1 MKMSVVIFAVALPN
15 LTSYS
20 SHKTYYLG
28 FVLEL
33 GGNGFGGGKERGG
46 RLVINIFFVLRM
58 LFKEEKFLGNRSS
71 PPNSSPNS
79 FFKFPQIE

>member
-46 RLVINIFFVLRM
+46 RLMTNIFFLRM